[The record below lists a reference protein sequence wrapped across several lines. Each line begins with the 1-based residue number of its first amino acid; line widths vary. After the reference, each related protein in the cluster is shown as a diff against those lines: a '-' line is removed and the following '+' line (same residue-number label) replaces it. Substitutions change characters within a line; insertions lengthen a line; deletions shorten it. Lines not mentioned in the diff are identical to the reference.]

1 MRIADFLRQ
10 EEQREE
16 LGQEIYFPEWR
27 CFCCNDTGFIKPR
40 DFFSGNI
47 LERILR
53 RNVAIACTCPAGA
66 EKGDGVARFDDI
78 DFDTCQRIH
87 VLKKQQWS
95 QTAQEKAEV
104 AQQAKEAMARL
115 KMNMPA
121 ASPEPARLSVQGFAA
136 IEATLAPSPV
146 AVASPPVQEDE
157 EDLPF

>member
-1 MRIADFLRQ
+1 MRIADFLAR

-87 VLKKQQWS
+87 MLKKQQWS
-95 QTAQEKAEV
+95 QTAQEKAAI
-104 AQQAKEAMARL
+104 AQQTKEAMTKL

-121 ASPEPARLSVQGFAA
+121 ASPEPARLSVQELAA
-136 IEATLAPSPV
+136 IEATLAPPPV
-146 AVASPPVQEDE
+146 AVVQAEDE
-157 EDLPF
+157 DDDDMPF